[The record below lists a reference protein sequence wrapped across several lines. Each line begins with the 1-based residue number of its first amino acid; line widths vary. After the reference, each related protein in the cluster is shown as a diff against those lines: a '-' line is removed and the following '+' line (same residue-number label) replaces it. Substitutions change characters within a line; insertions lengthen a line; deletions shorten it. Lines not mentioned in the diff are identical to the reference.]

1 MMPKKPSVRTLLDR
15 AIQSAGKL
23 SCEDMTIRT
32 RLIRVRDVLGTETAP
47 RLFEACFR
55 DVSAWNPD
63 LAGEIRQALVGL
75 SDMPL
80 RLPQSSQATNER
92 CL

>member
-1 MMPKKPSVRTLLDR
+1 MPKKPSVRTLLKR
-15 AIQSAGKL
+15 AIDAAGKL
-23 SCEDMTIRT
+23 SCEDLTIRS
-32 RLIRVRDVLGTETAP
+32 RLIRVRDALGTETAP

-55 DVSAWNPD
+55 DVSAWSPVV
-63 LAGEIRQALVGL
+63 AEEIRQALVGL